1 MANQKIHEYLNTAT
15 TIGASDYYDVD
26 KYDGVNYT
34 TSKISGASL
43 MAALKCGVYSQTTE
57 GTDKTG
63 TTYQSLLS
71 GTGVGSLTVPTNGF
85 AVGDTFHADL
95 CGIMSSVNNDDISIQ
110 INAGPT
116 SAVTLLGLNQVLK
129 SATDKVFTL
138 KIKFVVRAIGAAGV
152 AQMATYAEFMYNDD
166 ASNKSETFVF
176 YNENPT
182 TFDTTTANV
191 LDIRVKYNSANAGN
205 KSRSELFT
213 IHKAY

>member
-15 TIGASDYYDVD
+15 TVGASDYYDVD

-43 MAALKCGVYSQTTE
+43 MNAFKCGVYSQTTE

-63 TTYQSLLS
+63 TTYQSILS
-71 GTGVGSLTVPTNGF
+71 GTGVGSLSVPANSF
-85 AVGDTFHADL
+85 AVGDTYHADL

-116 SAVTLLGLNQVLK
+116 SAITLLGLNQVLK

-191 LDIRVKYNSANAGN
+191 LDILVKYNSANAGN

>member
-15 TIGASDYYDVD
+15 TVGASDYYDVD

-43 MAALKCGVYSQTTE
+43 MNAFKCGVYSQTTE

-63 TTYQSLLS
+63 TTYQSILS
-71 GTGVGSLTVPTNGF
+71 GTGVGSLSVPANGF
-85 AVGDTFHADL
+85 AVGDTYHADL

-191 LDIRVKYNSANAGN
+191 LDILVKYNSANAGN

>member
-1 MANQKIHEYLNTAT
+1 MANQKIHEYVNTAT
-15 TIGASDYYDVD
+15 TIGANDYYDVD

-34 TSKISGASL
+34 SSKISGASL
-43 MAALKCGVYSQTTE
+43 MAALKCGIYSQTTE

-63 TTYQSLLS
+63 TTYQSILS
-71 GTGVGSLTVPTNGF
+71 GTGVGSLSVPANGF

-95 CGIMSSVNNDDISIQ
+95 CGIMSGVNNDDILFE

-116 SAVTLLGLNQVLK
+116 SAVNLLSSTTTMK
-129 SATDKVFTL
+129 TTTDKVFTL
-138 KIKFVVRAIGAAGV
+138 KMKFVIRAIGAAGV
-152 AQMATYAEFMYNDD
+152 ASIATYSEFMYNDN
-166 ASNKSETFVF
+166 ATNKSETFVF
-176 YNENPT
+176 YNENAS

-191 LDIRVKYNSANAGN
+191 LDIQVKYSSANGSN

>member
-15 TIGASDYYDVD
+15 TIGAGDYYDVD
-26 KYDGVNYT
+26 KFDGVNYT
-34 TSKISGASL
+34 SSKISGASL
-43 MAALKCGVYSQTTE
+43 MAALKCGIYSQTTE

-71 GTGVGSLTVPTNGF
+71 GTGVGSLSVPANSF
-85 AVGDTFHADL
+85 AVGDTYHADL

-116 SAVTLLGLNQVLK
+116 SAVTLLSLNQVLK

-191 LDIRVKYNSANAGN
+191 LDILVKYNSANAGN

>member
-15 TIGASDYYDVD
+15 TVGASDYYDVD

-34 TSKISGASL
+34 SSKISGASL
-43 MAALKCGVYSQTTE
+43 MNAFKCGVYSQTTE

-63 TTYQSLLS
+63 TTYQSILS
-71 GTGVGSLTVPTNGF
+71 GTGVGSLSVPANTF
-85 AVGDTFHADL
+85 KVGDTYHADL

-191 LDIRVKYNSANAGN
+191 LDILVKYNSANAGN

>member
-15 TIGASDYYDVD
+15 TVGASDYYDVD
-26 KYDGVNYT
+26 KFDGVNYT
-34 TSKISGASL
+34 SSKISGASL
-43 MAALKCGVYSQTTE
+43 MNAFKCGVYSQTTE

-63 TTYQSLLS
+63 TTYQSILS
-71 GTGVGSLTVPTNGF
+71 GTGVGSLSVPANTF
-85 AVGDTFHADL
+85 KVGDTYHADL

-191 LDIRVKYNSANAGN
+191 LDILVKYNSANAGN
-205 KSRSELFT
+205 KSRSDLFT